1 MFLFWFE
8 FLLQPLPQWE
18 EETEENEEN
27 DEEIFYMIGFCNGE
41 DPTFL

>member
-1 MFLFWFE
+1 MQRE
-8 FLLQPLPQWE
+8 EAGE
-18 EETEENEEN
+18 EED